1 MLNMIEA
8 ACFSH
13 VGKVRSNNEDN
24 FYFNNMPELF
34 TTLPRM
40 WLKAT

>member
-24 FYFNNMPELF
+24 FYFNNIYFIIFLYY
-34 TTLPRM
+34 
-40 WLKAT
+40 